1 MATFN
6 IRIQLIDNAA
16 ARRLTVI
23 ENRLNSVTRASN
35 NVGAALRRAFAA
47 LGSLAVL
54 RELNQL
60 TDTFATLQNQIR
72 LVTDGQAQL
81 AVVTEDLFSIA
92 NETRTSFEATARTY
106 TRTARAAAQLGLSQA
121 ETLRFTEQLSR
132 AVTISGASATEAN
145 AALLQFSQ
153 GLQQGRLNGDEL
165 RSVLEQLPIVAD
177 VIARRFGVTRG
188 ELRELGAQGR
198 LTAREIIAA
207 FEDASESLEE
217 QFGTTVPTL
226 SQAFVVL
233 RNRATEFIG
242 GLDQSLGVTRTLAQ
256 AVIGLSNNLELL
268 ARVLGTVTTLF
279 AVNLARQ
286 AIPAAT
292 AALLR
297 FNIVAAANPFI
308 AIAGLI
314 TAAITALAFFSDE
327 IRVSSE
333 GFATLA
339 DTALATFE
347 VILEGLDTFSA
358 AFSESFFG
366 NTLRLSIEENLE
378 ALSGVFDFTFND
390 ILRGG
395 AQLFDDFLGLANGTF
410 RALVTLVDRIGDLIV
425 ESFTRAFNRI
435 TPILEDV
442 INTAIDGIN
451 QFSGVLGFEL
461 IDAINL
467 PRLVDDQRT
476 TLEDI
481 GTALA
486 ESFASGFTF
495 TNAREVVEDIISR
508 AEDIANAR
516 LAQEEFDRLTAEQAR
531 RSLGDRPTTTTR
543 ADPTLQRVLDGLD
556 RERRLLQLTSRER
569 EIQNQ
574 ILRVERTLKRQL
586 TEEERNELDI
596 KLRLLEVTRNEAEL
610 RDQVNAPIEEYNNL
624 LAAGVSLLAQQ
635 IISQRELDALLAGT
649 QLGQQLEMLREQLA
663 PQDETQRLGEQLETQ
678 LEMIRRF
685 QELRILSVTDA
696 NDLILEAQRQ
706 YAEQVQ
712 AIEQQRFSVLLQ
724 AGSQTFGALAEIT
737 RGFVG
742 EQSTAYRALFA
753 VSKAFA
759 LADSI
764 VQIRNAVA
772 KAANTPF
779 PANIAAIATTV
790 ANTAGII
797 SSIQSTT
804 LGFQNGGVFDVGG
817 AGGADS
823 QFVSFRATPGERVSV
838 ETPQQ
843 VRDRERGEGDGRGGA
858 PQETTIVNLVD
869 SADLVNSYLTT
880 SAGERAIVNVI
891 GRNAPAIQRVLNN
904 G

>member
-6 IRIQLIDNAA
+6 IQIQLIDNAA
-16 ARRLTVI
+16 ARRITII
-23 ENRLNSVTRASN
+23 ENRLNSAARAAN
-35 NVGAALRRAFAA
+35 NLNAALRRAFAG
-47 LGSLAVL
+47 LGSLVVL

-72 LVTDGQAQL
+72 LVTESQDQL
-81 AVVTEDLFSIA
+81 AVVTEDLFRIA
-92 NETRTSFEATARTY
+92 NDTRTSFEAAARTY
-106 TRTARAAAQLGLSQA
+106 TRTARAARDLGLSQA
-121 ETLRFTEQLSR
+121 EVIRFTEQLSR
-132 AVTISGASATEAN
+132 AVTISGASAVEAN

-207 FEDASESLEE
+207 FEDASESLDE
-217 QFGTTVPTL
+217 QFGRTLPTL

-233 RNRATEFIG
+233 RNRTTEFVG

-256 AVIGLSNNLELL
+256 AVLGLSNNLESL
-268 ARVLGTVTTLF
+268 ARVLGIVTTLF

-292 AALLR
+292 SALIA
-297 FNIVAAANPFI
+297 FNVAAAASPFI
-308 AIAGLI
+308 AIAGLVT
-314 TAAITALAFFSDE
+314 TAVTALAFFSDE
-327 IRVSSE
+327 IRVSRN
-333 GFATLA
+333 GVATLA
-339 DTALATFE
+339 DTALAAFE
-347 VILEGLDTFSA
+347 VILEGLDNLTA

-366 NTLRLSIEENLE
+366 NTLRLSIQDNLTT
-378 ALSGVFDFTFND
+378 LSSIFDFTFND
-390 ILRGG
+390 ILRGA
-395 AQLFDDFLGLANGTF
+395 AQLFDDFLGLANGSF
-410 RALVTLVDRIGDLIV
+410 RALVTLVDGIGDLIV
-425 ESFTRAFNRI
+425 ESFARAFNRI
-435 TPILEDV
+435 TPILENI

-451 QFSGVLGFEL
+451 QFSEVLGFEL
-461 IDAINL
+461 IDAVNL
-467 PRLVDDQRT
+467 PRLVEDQRT

-495 TNAREVVEDIISR
+495 TNAREVVEDIINR

-531 RSLGDRPTTTTR
+531 RSLGDRPTTVTR
-543 ADPTLQRVLDGLD
+543 VDPTFQRILDGLD

-574 ILRVERTLKRQL
+574 ILRVERTLKREL
-586 TEEERNELDI
+586 TDTERTELEI

-610 RDQVNAPIEEYNNL
+610 RDQVNRPIEEYNNL

-635 IISQRELDALLAGT
+635 IISQQQLDALLAGT
-649 QLGQQLEMLREQLA
+649 QVGQQLSALREQLA
-663 PQDETQRLGEQLETQ
+663 PQSDLDRLSEQLEQQ
-678 LEMIRRF
+678 LDLIRRF
-685 QELRILSVTDA
+685 QERRIIATTEA
-696 NDLILEAQRQ
+696 NELILEAQRQ

-724 AGSQTFGALAEIT
+724 AGQQTFGALADIT

-742 EQSTAYRALFA
+742 EQSSAYRALFA

-764 VQIRNAVA
+764 VQISNAIA

-804 LGFQNGGVFDVGG
+804 LGFQNGGVFNVGG

-843 VRDRERGEGDGRGGA
+843 VRDRERGESNGRAVA
-858 PQETTIVNLVD
+858 PQETTIINLVD

-880 SAGERAIVNVI
+880 SAGERAIVNLI

>member
-23 ENRLNSVTRASN
+23 ENRLNNITRSSN
-35 NVGAALRRAFAA
+35 NVGAALRRAFAT
-47 LGSLAVL
+47 LGGLAVL

-81 AVVTEDLFSIA
+81 GVVTEDLFRIA
-92 NETRTSFEATARTY
+92 NDTRTSFEATARTY
-106 TRTARAAAQLGLSQA
+106 TRTARAAQDLGLSQA
-121 ETLRFTEQLSR
+121 EVIRFTEQLSR

-217 QFGTTVPTL
+217 QFGRTVPTL
-226 SQAFVVL
+226 SQAFVNL
-233 RNRATEFIG
+233 RNRTLEFVG
-242 GLDQSLGVTRTLAQ
+242 NLDQSLGVTRTLAQ
-256 AVIGLSNNLELL
+256 AVIALSNNLEVL
-268 ARVLGTVTTLF
+268 ARILGTVATLF

-297 FNIVAAANPFI
+297 FNVVAAANPLL
-308 AIAGLI
+308 AIAGII
-314 TAAITALAFFSDE
+314 TSAITALAFFSDE
-327 IRVSSE
+327 IRVSSD

-347 VILEGLDTFSA
+347 VILEGLERFSA
-358 AFSESFFG
+358 AFSDSFLGAAF
-366 NTLRLSIEENLE
+366 RSSIAENLS
-378 ALSGVFDFTFND
+378 ALSGIFDFTFND

-410 RALVTLVDRIGDLIV
+410 RAVQTLVTQLGNLIV
-425 ESFTRAFNRI
+425 ESFRRAFNRVA
-435 TPILEDV
+435 PILEDV
-442 INTAIDGIN
+442 INAVIAGIN
-451 QFSGVLGFEL
+451 QFRSVLNLSL

-467 PRLVDDQRT
+467 PRFVEEQRT

-481 GTALA
+481 GSALA

-495 TNAREVVEDIISR
+495 TNAREAVEDIISR
-508 AEDIANAR
+508 AEDIAAAR
-516 LAQEEFDRLTAEQAR
+516 FAREEFDRLQSEQAR
-531 RSLGDRPTTTTR
+531 RSLGERPTAVTR

-569 EIQNQ
+569 EIQNE
-574 ILRVERTLKRQL
+574 ILRVERALKRQL
-586 TEEERNELDI
+586 TDEERNELDI

-610 RDQVNAPIEEYNNL
+610 RDQVNAPIEEYNQL

-635 IISQRELDALLAGT
+635 IISQRELDSLLAGT
-649 QLGQQLEMLREQLA
+649 QIGQQLQALRDQFGQQE
-663 PQDETQRLGEQLETQ
+663 ETDRLTEQLETQ
-678 LEMIRRF
+678 IEMIRRF
-685 QELRILSVTDA
+685 QEQRVIATTEA
-696 NDLILEAQRQ
+696 NELILEAQRQ
-706 YAEQVQ
+706 YAAQVQ
-712 AIEQQRFSVLLQ
+712 AIEQERFSVLLQ
-724 AGSQTFGALAEIT
+724 AGSQTFGALADIT

-742 EQSTAYRALFA
+742 EQSSAYRALFA

-804 LGFQNGGVFDVGG
+804 LGFQNGGVFNVGG
-817 AGGADS
+817 SGGADS

-843 VRDRERGEGDGRGGA
+843 VRDRERGDGDGRAGTPQNITVVNLTD
-858 PQETTIVNLVD
+858 PQEMF
-869 SADLVNSYLTT
+869 AMAAAQP
-880 SAGERAIVNVI
+880 AGERVIVNVI
-891 GRNAPAIQRVLNN
+891 GRNAPAVQRVLNN